1 MKDIIFGFIVGGFIF
16 ILLRPYFSIADISE
30 SIDRLTDQVEELRR
44 DIKRRE
50 KENE

>member
-1 MKDIIFGFIVGGFIF
+1 MKEIICNMIVGAFIF
-16 ILLRPYFSIADISE
+16 MLFKFYFLIADISE
-30 SIDRLTDQVEELRR
+30 SIDRLADQVEELRR